1 MSKTG
6 LTKEQTS
13 KVVNW
18 LSKNLDA
25 IQYGNEKHDYWR
37 LKCSKELGFVVNT
50 CVYNNRLHQLKH
62 GKLPVFAD
70 PSLNQDVDPQESG
83 GDVHELLETARAKAR
98 DVMDSTMLPIDE
110 WLQLLIDEY
119 REDQKS
125 FVNLLERE
133 RKFRDEVFDLKAKLK
148 LEVENNR
155 QLANAQASSDQVAN
169 QTKIIEKLKDDKNK
183 EFIRMSAIIAE
194 QKDEILNLRSEVES
208 LKDKVTDLEITKSVS
223 KGYGQFGFSFN
234 IPQPSVKF

>member
-1 MSKTG
+1 MSKTR
-6 LTKEQTS
+6 LTKAQTS

-18 LSKNLDA
+18 LRKNLDA
-25 IQYGNEKHDYWR
+25 IHYGNEQHDYWR
-37 LKCSKELGFVVNT
+37 LKCSKELGFMVST
-50 CVYNNRLHQLKH
+50 CVYNNRLYQLKY
-62 GKLPVFAD
+62 GKLPEEFRD
-70 PSLNQDVDPQESG
+70 STSLDRAVEAYGLEEPTVVRDNLSDKLLDLANEMIKSEQLIAVLQES
-83 GDVHELLETARAKAR
+83 EASQAQE
-98 DVMDSTMLPIDE
+98 I
-110 WLQLLIDEY
+110 
-119 REDQKS
+119 
-125 FVNLLERE
+125 
-133 RKFRDEVFDLKAKLK
+133 FDLKAKLK